1 MNAFWLKVTALA
13 AMLADHVGAVFFG
26 GLTVSLFGND
36 WEILRIIGRIA
47 FPILAY
53 QIAEGA
59 GHTSNW
65 KKYALRLLLFGLIS
79 EIPYD
84 LALYGT
90 FSWDHQNVYIT
101 LLLGLLAIR
110 ADMYF
115 VRKDMTTG
123 RLKGIM
129 AAVLCMAAGWG
140 MRCDYSFFGVLL
152 IYWFYLT
159 RTEPIMMVLGNAV
172 IEFFMGGLQ
181 PFGLLGLVPISFYNH
196 QKGYHGKWM
205 QYAFYLFYPVHLA
218 VIGCIRFLV

>member
-1 MNAFWLKVTALA
+1 
-13 AMLADHVGAVFFG
+13 
-26 GLTVSLFGND
+26 
-36 WEILRIIGRIA
+36 
-47 FPILAY
+47 
-53 QIAEGA
+53 
-59 GHTSNW
+59 
-65 KKYALRLLLFGLIS
+65 
-79 EIPYD
+79 
-84 LALYGT
+84 
-90 FSWDHQNVYIT
+90 
-101 LLLGLLAIR
+101 
-110 ADMYF
+110 
-115 VRKDMTTG
+115 MTTG

-172 IEFFMGGLQ
+172 IEFSMGGLQ

-196 QKGYHGKWM
+196 QKGCHGKWM